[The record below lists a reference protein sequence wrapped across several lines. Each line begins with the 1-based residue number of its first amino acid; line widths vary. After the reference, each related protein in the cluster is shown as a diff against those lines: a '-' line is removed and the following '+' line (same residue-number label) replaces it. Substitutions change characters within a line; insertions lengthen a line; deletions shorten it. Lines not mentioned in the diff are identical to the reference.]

1 MTPELISPEQA
12 EGGRPRLADELADG
26 LLERE
31 VRDFMTPGCVAIS
44 EDATVA
50 DAAEAL
56 ARHRV
61 HAVLV
66 VGANNG
72 TPLGWV
78 TARGLLGWLGRDR
91 SLVSAREAITEQ
103 VTAISPSERVR
114 VALYALSLSGTTRLL
129 VRRRPHQ
136 LPEGVITD
144 FDLAIA
150 ARRGDD
156 PSP

>member
-1 MTPELISPEQA
+1 MARELTANADRRRGSPTPPASGEFD
-12 EGGRPRLADELADG
+12 DE

-31 VRDFMTPGCVAIS
+31 VREFMSPGCVTIS
-44 EDATVA
+44 EHASVA
-50 DAAEAL
+50 DAAAAL

-66 VGANNG
+66 VGGNHG

-78 TARGLLGWLGRDR
+78 TARGLLDWVGRDR
-91 SLVSAREAITEQ
+91 SLVPASQAITEQ
-103 VTAISPSERVR
+103 VTAIDPSEPVR
-114 VALYALSLSGTTRLL
+114 VALYALSLAGTTHLL

-144 FDLAIA
+144 FDLAVT
-150 ARRGDD
+150 ARR
-156 PSP
+156 